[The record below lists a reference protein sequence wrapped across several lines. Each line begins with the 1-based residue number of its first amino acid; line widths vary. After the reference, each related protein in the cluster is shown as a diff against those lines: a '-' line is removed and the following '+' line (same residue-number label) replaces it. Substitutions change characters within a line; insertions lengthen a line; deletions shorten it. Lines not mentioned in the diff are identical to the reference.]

1 MCYPTPEQAARKSLA
16 EWMARLALGALTLAA
31 LCAVCNGCRSVSD
44 GSTRGYGFLTD
55 VRAASVTVKTAKG
68 SEVRVVVYSS
78 DVSEEAVRGI
88 AQGVAQALI
97 ALP

>member
-1 MCYPTPEQAARKSLA
+1 MSRVA
-16 EWMARLALGALTLAA
+16 ERIAIGVMALAA
-31 LCAVCNGCRSVSD
+31 LWALCGCRSVGQSAD
-44 GSTRGYGFLTD
+44 GSVSGCGFLTD

-68 SEVRVVVYSS
+68 SEIRVVVYSS